1 MGYQLAHRRGQAHR
15 LMTHG
20 KLSEQR
26 KPPARRGRTSFVEGG
41 RPHGFAA
48 LCRHD
53 DSALERAHLQGRLW
67 RLLAP
72 SPAPEPFHPRNHGE
86 GSDHLNSAV
95 LLRLL
100 CNEIR
105 NLSRGSTFPTSPP
118 SDGEGG
124 NHDHESDVRRCHPDR
139 VGAGCQPLCGRG
151 LYRKKPARTGRLKG
165 AIK

>member
-1 MGYQLAHRRGQAHR
+1 
-15 LMTHG
+15 MTHG

-26 KPPARRGRTSFVEGG
+26 KPPARRGRTPFVEGG

-48 LCRHD
+48 LCRHN

-86 GSDHLNSAV
+86 GSDHPNSAV

-100 CNEIR
+100 ATKLGTFHEDRHSQHRRLATVKGEIMIM
-105 NLSRGSTFPTSPP
+105 NLMCVGVILIGLALVASHYVAEGYTEKSRREPDGS
-118 SDGEGG
+118 
-124 NHDHESDVRRCHPDR
+124 R
-139 VGAGCQPLCGRG
+139 
-151 LYRKKPARTGRLKG
+151 
-165 AIK
+165 AIV